1 MNSPVPIAIELLAA
15 THLDHQW
22 WKASGGR
29 PGRRLQDGGA
39 QGKMNATNKKVL
51 VDSDQEHDPSD
62 RQAMVPALTPKKK
75 RHGLTQET

>member
-1 MNSPVPIAIELLAA
+1 
-15 THLDHQW
+15 
-22 WKASGGR
+22 
-29 PGRRLQDGGA
+29 
-39 QGKMNATNKKVL
+39 MNATNKKVL